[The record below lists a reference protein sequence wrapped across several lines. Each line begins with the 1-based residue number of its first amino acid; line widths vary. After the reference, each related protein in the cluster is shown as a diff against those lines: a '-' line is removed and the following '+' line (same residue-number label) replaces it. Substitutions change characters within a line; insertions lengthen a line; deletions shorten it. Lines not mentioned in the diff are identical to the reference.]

1 MVVGLKNKKLSEK
14 LQLDPELTL
23 EKAMP
28 QARQSEEVKKQSII
42 PGRNT
47 PDVMSTITLT
57 ISLRIENNTRVTHA
71 SRQTQMFA
79 VFRTSEFQA
88 ILPSK

>member
-28 QARQSEEVKKQSII
+28 QARQSEEIKKTVLFT
-42 PGRNT
+42 GRNT

-79 VFRTSEFQA
+79 VSRTSAFQT